1 MTQQE
6 EIQQLREKLEEYEA
20 IINDMMN
27 GPYHE
32 GLVTSNEWNNMFRVL
47 SGGEDI
53 IVSRNPLEESLASL
67 KKGMKVLLS
76 KGGIAHLLPDELMIE
91 EPPVKFDFVNWE
103 EIGGLKSQ
111 LSKIK
116 DIVELPTK
124 HNDLY
129 GKYGL
134 SQSRGVVLYGPPG
147 CGKTMIAKAIASD
160 LLKGQTITKDSFIYL
175 KGGEMLSPYVG
186 MAENNIKN
194 IFDRARRNYEKTH
207 SKTVIFIDEAEAILN
222 KRGSRRSSD
231 VDTTIVPTFLSEMDG
246 FEGNSTFII
255 LATNFLHQLDEAVI
269 RPGRIDLAVEISRP
283 SLTDTAEILSIYL
296 KKTKTSK
303 PEDIEAISQS
313 CAVQLWNEHKEE
325 LSGAYLKNLVE
336 KASMLAI
343 KREIE
348 DSSCSGITEDDIIK
362 AIEY

>member
-1 MTQQE
+1 MTLQE
-6 EIQQLREKLEEYEA
+6 ENKELRERLEEYEA
-20 IINDMMN
+20 IINDMMA

-32 GLVTSNEWNNMFRVL
+32 GLVISNEWQNMFRVN
-47 SGGEDI
+47 SGGEDVI
-53 IVSRNPLEESLASL
+53 IPRNPLNEDLINL
-67 KKGMKVLLS
+67 KKGSKVLVS
-76 KGGIAHLLPDELMIE
+76 KGGIAYNLPDELVIE
-91 EPPVKFDFVNWE
+91 EPPVKFDFIKWE

-111 LSKIK
+111 LGKIR
-116 DIVELPTK
+116 DIIELPTK
-124 HNDLY
+124 HGDLY

-134 SQSRGVVLYGPPG
+134 TQSKGVVLYGPPG

-160 LLKGQTITKDSFIYL
+160 LLRDQTITKDSFIYL

-186 MAENNIKN
+186 MAENNIKG

-222 KRGSRRSSD
+222 RRGSRRSSD

-255 LATNFLHQLDEAVI
+255 LATNFLNQLDEAVI

-283 SLTDTAEILSIYL
+283 DLSDTAEILSIYL
-296 KKTKTSK
+296 KKTRTNK
-303 PEDIEAISQS
+303 PEEVEEISQR
-313 CAVQLWNEHKEE
+313 CAVELWNSKQAE

-336 KASMLAI
+336 KASMIAI
-343 KREIE
+343 KRELE
-348 DSSCSGITEDDIIK
+348 DSKCSGIIEEDLLK
-362 AIEY
+362 AIDY